1 MIILNLDR
9 HNDTLQQQKAAL
21 TRKELAILQ
30 LGSAYGFSREGI
42 AKLILG
48 LRKRQERDRKLNQ
61 TKILDKI
68 INPLVEII

>member
-1 MIILNLDR
+1 MGILNLER
-9 HNDTLQQQKAAL
+9 HNDRSQERKAAL

-48 LRKRQERDRKLNQ
+48 LRKRQERNVKVNQ
-61 TKILDKI
+61 TKIVDKI

>member
-1 MIILNLDR
+1 MGILNLER
-9 HNDTLQQQKAAL
+9 HNDRSQERKAPL

-30 LGSAYGFSREGI
+30 LGSAYGFSSEGI

-48 LRKRQERDRKLNQ
+48 LRKRQERDVKVNQ
-61 TKILDKI
+61 TKIVDKI

>member
-1 MIILNLDR
+1 MIILNLEQ
-9 HNDTLQQQKAAL
+9 HNDTSQQRKAPL

-30 LGSAYGFSREGI
+30 LGSAYGFSSEGI

-48 LRKRQERDRKLNQ
+48 LRKRQERDAKVNK
-61 TKILDKI
+61 TKIVDKI